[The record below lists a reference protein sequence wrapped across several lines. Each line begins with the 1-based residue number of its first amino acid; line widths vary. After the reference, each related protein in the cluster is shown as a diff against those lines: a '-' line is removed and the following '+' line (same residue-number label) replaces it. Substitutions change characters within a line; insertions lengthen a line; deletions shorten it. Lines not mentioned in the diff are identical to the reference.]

1 MSYFNRQ
8 HGFTDSFLDDSEELV
23 NLVTKE
29 FGLEDMTS
37 AVLGEFGEKMIDYKI
52 DRNA

>member
-8 HGFTDSFLDDSEELV
+8 HGFTDPFLDDSEELV

-29 FGLEDMTS
+29 FVLEDMTS
-37 AVLGEFGEKMIDYKI
+37 AVLELCGVAIESRIW
-52 DRNA
+52 

>member
-8 HGFTDSFLDDSEELV
+8 HGFTDQFLDDSEELV

-29 FGLEDMTS
+29 FVLEDMTP
-37 AVLGEFGEKMIDYKI
+37 AVLELCGVAIESRIW
-52 DRNA
+52 

>member
-8 HGFTDSFLDDSEELV
+8 HGLTEPFLDDSEELV

-37 AVLGEFGEKMIDYKI
+37 EVLELCGVAIEHRIW
-52 DRNA
+52 